1 MYGRVGGK
9 IGVILV
15 GILLSFTLGE
25 SAWAQKLQIF
35 KPPDFRHRE
44 LPAEKSFRKKNTA
57 LRRFYFN
64 TVTRYNYI
72 YNCERIFASIMELA
86 RDAHKDDY
94 DELLS
99 FYNYSLSFIAEKLR
113 PQLDSI
119 LQKTTTGI
127 LMRDLRNKWADDLYL
142 FMGQAHYFRREY
154 DSAAMIFQYINF
166 HFQDDKPKEQA
177 QTNSKYPVL
186 NRLKHIQID
195 KIFNREQSGF
205 LAPRP
210 SARNDALLWL
220 LRTYIEKEAWYDA
233 TVLLDKLQKDPI
245 LPARLKPF
253 LEETVAYYYYKK
265 GDFLQAAQHYAG
277 SLPLSQDRQEKA
289 RRSFFVAQLYNRV
302 GRTDLASKFLRGA
315 TKYTYDPV
323 LEIYARMNFI
333 LQETH
338 PNVNIINDHIGYML
352 KLARQERFKRYKSLV
367 YYACSFMALKKND
380 LNQALDFIQTAS
392 KYLSKKDI
400 HESNKIY
407 ARLFDLLWQKKQ
419 YYLAGQVLDSLHF
432 PDPMPFPRATEFQ
445 EKQGYMRPIV
455 ALYAKRNLYDS
466 LRRLGQ
472 YPEAR
477 LRAVVK
483 DLAKL
488 QKRELELGAY
498 KENAQRYFAKFGAKP
513 NGASYFS
520 SQARVQAGIQEFQSI
535 WGNRKNVDHW
545 RISARMG
552 FVQRAQGLT
561 NKNDTL
567 ATSSS
572 KDLEQRLLAKIP
584 RSPEQK
590 RANDSLLA
598 ESIFQLAEQIYLHIK
613 DYELAAELY
622 QDLLFGFPNFPERE
636 ALFLRLYFVLKEAQN
651 MKNSKARLAELK
663 VRYEKEYPEGKY
675 AQILGLKGTKSKQS
689 ETEQKQK
696 LAQALEQT
704 YARAFQQFK
713 WRNFPKCM
721 KILDELASADK
732 QGIFNNKANLM
743 RAVYALGRK
752 DYPEARKY
760 LQLILSA
767 NQVGQEQTEE
777 VLRLR
782 AKTLLEHLESAE
794 KSKSGAK

>member
-9 IGVILV
+9 VGGILV
-15 GILLSFTLGE
+15 GLFLSFALGV
-25 SAWAQKLQIF
+25 SAWAQKLQIL

-86 RDAHKDDY
+86 REAHQDDY

-127 LMRDLRNKWADDLYL
+127 LMRDLRNKWVDDLYL

-154 DSAAMIFQYINF
+154 DSAAMIFQYINA
-166 HFQDDKPKEQA
+166 HFQDEKPKQ
-177 QTNSKYPVL
+177 QSSKYPVL

-195 KIFNREQSGF
+195 KIFNREQNGF

-210 SARNDALLWL
+210 PARNDALVWL

-233 TVLLDKLQKDPI
+233 AVLLDKLQKDPI

-253 LEETVAYYYYKK
+253 LEETVAYYYYKR
-265 GDFLQAAQHYAG
+265 GDFMQAAQHYAG
-277 SLPLSQDRQEKA
+277 SLSLSEDRQEKA

-323 LEIYARMNFI
+323 LEIYARMNFL
-333 LQETH
+333 LQEVH
-338 PNVNIINDHIGYML
+338 PNVNVINDHIGYML
-352 KLARQERFKRYKSLV
+352 KLAHQERFKRYKSLV

-380 LNQALDFIQTAS
+380 LNQALNFIQTAS

-432 PDPMPFPRATEFQ
+432 PNPMPFPRTAEFQ
-445 EKQGYMRPIV
+445 EKQGYMRGIV
-455 ALYAKRNLYDS
+455 ALYTKRNLYDS

-483 DLAKL
+483 DLAKT

-498 KENAQRYFAKFGAKP
+498 KENAQRYFAKLGAKT
-513 NGASYFS
+513 NGAGYFS
-520 SQARVQAGIQEFQSI
+520 SQARIQAGIQEFQSI
-535 WGNRKNVDHW
+535 WGNRKNADHW

-552 FVQRAQGLT
+552 FVPRAQVQT

-567 ATSSS
+567 AASSS
-572 KDLEQRLLAKIP
+572 RDLEQRLLAKIP

-590 RANDSLLA
+590 HANDSLLA

-622 QDLLFGFPNFPERE
+622 QDLLFGFPNFSERE
-636 ALFLRLYFVLKEAQN
+636 ELFLRLYFVLKEAQN
-651 MKNSKARLAELK
+651 MKNTQARLAELK
-663 VRYEKEYPEGKY
+663 VRYAKEYPQGKY
-675 AQILGLKGTKSKQS
+675 AQILGLDGAKLKKS
-689 ETEQKQK
+689 EAEQKQK
-696 LAQALEQT
+696 LAQDLEQI
-704 YARAFQQFK
+704 YVRAFQQFK

-767 NQVGQEQTEE
+767 KTGGQEKTEE

-782 AKTLLEHLESAE
+782 AKTLLEHLEIAE
-794 KSKSGAK
+794 KSKSGTK